1 MKMEKIVYQDG
12 TYTLGERDGLV
23 WLEVDGESLK
33 LTGQPYE
40 PCTYVTQAD
49 GKVTT
54 IHNAFDPSVVLEV
67 FADGETMPS
76 ITGRVYRPK
85 DFCGLIW
92 HTVKEWGPQ
101 GVQIDEAERNYIKA
115 LKGEPLQFSPID
127 QGSIKLAKAKTLMPG
142 VKIGELPLDLIRYL
156 YVIQIQEHAQG
167 DFSVFGQLSDDDYYE
182 LRHYND
188 ITDWDPL
195 EGDISPKKKPL
206 TLDDYKAFASKH
218 PLCSSPAGTKSSF
231 SAQDLE
237 KSLIYSRE

>member
-12 TYTLGERDGLV
+12 TYTLGERDGLA

-85 DFCGLIW
+85 DFC
-92 HTVKEWGPQ
+92 TVKEWGPQ

-218 PLCSSPAGTKSSF
+218 PLCSSPAGTKTSF